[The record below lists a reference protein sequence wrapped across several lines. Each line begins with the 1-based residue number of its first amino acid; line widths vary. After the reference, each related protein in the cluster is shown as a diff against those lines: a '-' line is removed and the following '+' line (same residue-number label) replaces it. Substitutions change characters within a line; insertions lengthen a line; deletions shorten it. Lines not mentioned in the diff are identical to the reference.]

1 MGGIPHLQVNR
12 PLPDRQRSGR
22 QVAGEVAQE
31 AVPIQVE
38 DGPESPLP
46 GPLHVSGV
54 VVHEEHPRGR
64 ETQSLHRTVEG
75 GRVPL
80 AHPGVVAVE
89 HVVEVAKEPA
99 FPVDLVQPLGLVAQD
114 PQGQTGGREPV
125 HQVDHPWADHEPGQ
139 DLPPQRLVG
148 APGPGPL
155 PKGLPERR
163 LLGASSHVPGP
174 VDEIEARAGFDLVHR
189 TGYVTGRAEESAF
202 WQALRERSGAR
213 GSDEALRRE
222 ILSRFVIRPWMIDL
236 VDRLAASGLTL
247 GILSDQTQWLDEID
261 RKRGLFRHF
270 HHVFNSYHTGVSK
283 RDPAAFD
290 RAVER
295 LGLPAARVLFVDD
308 DAGNVERARERGLR
322 AVLYLDR
329 DRLLRDLARHLPPG
343 SLPVG

>member
-1 MGGIPHLQVNR
+1 MNEGRNGPAKGSRELDALLFDFGGVLAEEGFREGLRAIGRSSGLD
-12 PLPDRQRSGR
+12 PD
-22 QVAGEVAQE
+22 
-31 AVPIQVE
+31 AV
-38 DGPESPLP
+38 
-46 GPLHVSGV
+46 
-54 VVHEEHPRGR
+54 
-64 ETQSLHRTVEG
+64 
-75 GRVPL
+75 
-80 AHPGVVAVE
+80 
-89 HVVEVAKEPA
+89 
-99 FPVDLVQPLGLVAQD
+99 
-114 PQGQTGGREPV
+114 
-125 HQVDHPWADHEPGQ
+125 
-139 DLPPQRLVG
+139 
-148 APGPGPL
+148 
-155 PKGLPERR
+155 
-163 LLGASSHVPGP
+163 
-174 VDEIEARAGFDLVHR
+174 ARAGFDLVHR

-213 GSDEALRRE
+213 GSDEALRGE

>member
-1 MGGIPHLQVNR
+1 MNEGRNGPAKGSRELDALLFDFGGVLAEEGFREGLRAIGRSSGLD
-12 PLPDRQRSGR
+12 PD
-22 QVAGEVAQE
+22 
-31 AVPIQVE
+31 AV
-38 DGPESPLP
+38 
-46 GPLHVSGV
+46 
-54 VVHEEHPRGR
+54 
-64 ETQSLHRTVEG
+64 
-75 GRVPL
+75 
-80 AHPGVVAVE
+80 
-89 HVVEVAKEPA
+89 
-99 FPVDLVQPLGLVAQD
+99 
-114 PQGQTGGREPV
+114 
-125 HQVDHPWADHEPGQ
+125 
-139 DLPPQRLVG
+139 
-148 APGPGPL
+148 
-155 PKGLPERR
+155 
-163 LLGASSHVPGP
+163 
-174 VDEIEARAGFDLVHR
+174 ARAGFDLVHR

-261 RKRGLFRHF
+261 RKRGLFRRF